1 MRKEQRRN
9 IKYLK
14 REEWEKLRR
23 SIDKSR
29 DRIIIELLYQTGL
42 RVGELVKAQVE
53 DIDFGSG
60 FLAVPWQNTKT
71 KTGRAVFIEE
81 ETLNKLKGY
90 LRDVKRKQ
98 GTLFD
103 ISKRR
108 IQEIIQHYSKKSG
121 VKASAHTLRHS
132 HIVHALMDKVPITA
146 VQKQVG
152 HKRLETTQI
161 YSDLAPEQVKE
172 AYLTRERRERNN
184 GKA

>member
-42 RVGELVKAQVE
+42 RVGELAKAQVE
-53 DIDFGSG
+53 DIDFEAG
-60 FLAVPWQNTKT
+60 FLTIPWQNTKT
-71 KTGRAVFIEE
+71 KTGRTVFIDED
-81 ETLNKLKGY
+81 TINKLKGH
-90 LRDVKRKQ
+90 LRDTKRKK
-98 GTLFD
+98 GSLFE

-108 IQEIIQHYSKKSG
+108 IQEIIQEYSKKSG

-132 HIVHALMDKVPITA
+132 HIVHALLDKVPLSAI
-146 VQKQVG
+146 QKQVG
-152 HKRLETTQI
+152 HKRLTTTQI

-172 AYLTRERRERNN
+172 AYEGRE
-184 GKA
+184 K